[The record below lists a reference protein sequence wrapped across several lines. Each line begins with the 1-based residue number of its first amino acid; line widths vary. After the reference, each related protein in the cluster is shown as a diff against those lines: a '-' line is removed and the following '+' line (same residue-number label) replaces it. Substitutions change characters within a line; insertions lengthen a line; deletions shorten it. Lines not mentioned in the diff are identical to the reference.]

1 MEYSIR
7 HVDSQQNHLVNI
19 ADMVAGAVFQKY
31 IGKNLQFYNLIK
43 DNIII
48 EKLINWPQTKK
59 RSLNKKL
66 T

>member
-1 MEYSIR
+1 
-7 HVDSQQNHLVNI
+7 
-19 ADMVAGAVFQKY
+19 MVAGAVFQKY

-48 EKLINWPQTKK
+48 EKLINWPQIKK